1 MDISTELDAVDRRL
15 LALLQH
21 DARMTNRELAD
32 TVGLSPSACLV
43 RVRSLRERG
52 IISRFTAELD
62 LAILG
67 RPLQALVSIRLAR
80 HARKVLD
87 RLVEDLANLE
97 ETLSVFHLSGEA
109 DYMLHLAVRD
119 PEHLRDVV
127 LDKLTSRPEVAQ
139 VTTSLVFEHH
149 RGSEMTFGSGRRR

>member
-1 MDISTELDAVDRRL
+1 MNLLAELDAIDRRI
-15 LALLQH
+15 LALLQNN
-21 DARMTNRELAD
+21 ARMTNRELAD

-43 RVRSLRERG
+43 RVRTLRERG
-52 IISRFTAELD
+52 IISRFAAELD
-62 LAILG
+62 LAKLG

-80 HARKVLD
+80 HARPILD
-87 RLVEDLANLE
+87 KLVDDLANLD

-149 RGSEMTFGSGRRR
+149 RGSAMSLEPTRR